1 LFYTWIKTSLLTT
14 KDTHSIFCSFLTLFF
29 TQSVPIAGIGF
40 AFLGLEQLTYSIAAP
55 IVGYNAILWV
65 YLGWYSGVKLGYGQY
80 RIPEAMMVILVG
92 CILGWMTG
100 LNQPSETQKAA
111 QLVRW
116 WGPAWTAGDLFSDF
130 ALVKDYLGIVIP
142 IGISAAA
149 TTLMCLVSAKEA
161 GDPYPVRETMITD
174 GIGTCLA
181 SFFGSPFGTVI
192 YIGHPVH
199 KRNGARVGYSLC
211 NGLIYW
217 YVLRFVIIVVVVV
230 VSLLDRLSIRER
242 TLAVLV

>member
-1 LFYTWIKTSLLTT
+1 MNHY
-14 KDTHSIFCSFLTLFF
+14 
-29 TQSVPIAGIGF
+29 SVPIAGLGF

-65 YLGWYSGVKLGYGQY
+65 YLGWYSGVKIGYGKY
-80 RIPEAMMVILVG
+80 RIPEAMTVILVG
-92 CILGWMTG
+92 CILAWITG
-100 LNQPSETQKAA
+100 LNKPADTQKAA
-111 QLVRW
+111 KLVRW
-116 WGPAWTAGDLFSDF
+116 WGPTWTANDLFSDF
-130 ALVKDYLGIVIP
+130 GLIKDYLGIVIP

-161 GDPYPVRETMITD
+161 GDPFPVRETMITD

-199 KRNGARVGYSLC
+199 KRNGAKVGYSLV

-217 YVLRFVIIVVVVV
+217 YVAIFS
-230 VSLLDRLSIRER
+230 SLQGFFSVRTDMNVR
-242 TLAVLV
+242 TLQCL